1 MLSILLFLFSLLF
14 LKKNKYNWMTL
25 FNRVII
31 IILFLSY
38 KYNNYELYKYKLSV
52 WSIID
57 SVSLLIVLLSLWVS
71 LIMIL
76 VSFKIFIINNWK
88 NIFLISLIILLIFII
103 ICFII
108 NNLII
113 FYIFFE
119 SSLIPIIFIIIKWG
133 YQPERLQA
141 SVYLIVYTIVC
152 SLPIL
157 VAILALIYYNKIF
170 TITLWLLVYFKI
182 NKLWLLL
189 VMGFLVKLPT
199 YPLHLWL
206 PKAHVEAPI
215 SGSIILAAV
224 LLKLGGYGVLRL
236 SFLIPILR
244 LNFISLIFRI
254 SLFGGLTTRL
264 ICFRQVDI
272 KSLIAYSSIR
282 HISLLLCRIICI
294 SNLGFIGSMLIIIGH
309 AFRSSAIFF
318 LASINYDLFN
328 SRNLILL
335 KSRITYFPAINL
347 FWFLFIIIN
356 MAAPPFINLISE
368 IFILGSLILVDF
380 CNLLIIFS
388 IIFVTVCYSLNLYS
402 FINHGQN
409 NFFYNSTLILPQ
421 KEFLTLTILLIPPV
435 IFVLNLYFIS
445 Y

>member
-1 MLSILLFLFSLLF
+1 
-14 LKKNKYNWMTL
+14 
-25 FNRVII
+25 
-31 IILFLSY
+31 
-38 KYNNYELYKYKLSV
+38 
-52 WSIID
+52 
-57 SVSLLIVLLSLWVS
+57 
-71 LIMIL
+71 
-76 VSFKIFIINNWK
+76 
-88 NIFLISLIILLIFII
+88 
-103 ICFII
+103 
-108 NNLII
+108 
-113 FYIFFE
+113 
-119 SSLIPIIFIIIKWG
+119 
-133 YQPERLQA
+133 
-141 SVYLIVYTIVC
+141 
-152 SLPIL
+152 
-157 VAILALIYYNKIF
+157 
-170 TITLWLLVYFKI
+170 
-182 NKLWLLL
+182 
-189 VMGFLVKLPT
+189 MGFLVKLPT

-347 FWFLFIIIN
+347 F
-356 MAAPPFINLISE
+356 
-368 IFILGSLILVDF
+368 
-380 CNLLIIFS
+380 
-388 IIFVTVCYSLNLYS
+388 
-402 FINHGQN
+402 
-409 NFFYNSTLILPQ
+409 
-421 KEFLTLTILLIPPV
+421 
-435 IFVLNLYFIS
+435 
-445 Y
+445 